1 MLLVYPIIVN
11 QMKAAVQFSDEEG
24 CGFLFGIEEEGNVR
38 TITATMS
45 AKNISSFN
53 KRETFEISA
62 ADYMDAEHFAD
73 LHHLKLLGIY
83 HSHVGCPATPSEYD
97 RVAAQP
103 YFSYVILSVVEN
115 TVEQMRSWTINDE
128 FKFEEEIISI
138 ININQQI
145 HGYRNHS
152 NSAA

>member
-1 MLLVYPIIVN
+1 MLLLYPIIAN
-11 QMKAAVQFSDEEG
+11 QMKSAVQFSDEEG

-62 ADYMDAEHFAD
+62 ADYMDAENFAERNQ
-73 LHHLKLLGIY
+73 LKLLRVY

-103 YFSYVILSVVEN
+103 FFSYVILSVVEN
-115 TVEQMRSWTINDE
+115 TVEEMRSWTITDE
-128 FKFEEEIISI
+128 YKFEEEPTSI

-145 HGYRNHS
+145 
-152 NSAA
+152 

>member
-1 MLLVYPIIVN
+1 MLLFYPIIAD
-11 QMKAAVQFSDEEG
+11 QMKAAVQFSDEEC
-24 CGFLFGIEEEGNVR
+24 CGFLFGLAEEGDVR
-38 TITATMS
+38 TITAMMS
-45 AKNISSFN
+45 AKNISPLN
-53 KRETFEISA
+53 KRETFEISSE
-62 ADYMDAEHFAD
+62 DYMDAENFAV
-73 LHHLKLLGIY
+73 HNNLKLLGVY
-83 HSHVGCPATPSEYD
+83 HSHIGLPATPSEYD

-115 TVEQMRSWTINDE
+115 TVEGMRSWTLTDD
-128 FKFEEEIISI
+128 FKFEEESISI